1 MDNIKLY
8 LAYRGDN
15 IYSFNGGSNSN
26 AKLYVNL
33 SFG

>member
-1 MDNIKLY
+1 MY
-8 LAYRGDN
+8 LAYKTVNLD
-15 IYSFNGGSNSN
+15 SSNKKGYAN